1 MDNAN
6 YLIKATRDKPY
17 IFNGSE
23 TDIDYLESAKKYPE
37 LFIVSENAIFSWE
50 MFKDFWNAE
59 INLALIQGLDC
70 LSISNSIVNSF
81 SNKYHVDYPDFNAKQ
96 FGLSENQY
104 LNIQQLSHLRG
115 EDEIEF
121 RDVHL
126 LEYGYPTLREDIQ
139 HRYLFNKINLFN
151 SRKNIISIELDYYSL
166 SFYKYSQKPL
176 YYGIAKA
183 LIDIKKEEVLMHDVM
198 HYLQSKNK
206 GNTNYIDMDNH
217 ENYYSYVTKSK
228 PAYFDMSTGKIKLK
242 NFLDPVIGY
251 FNEKRINFSELNIN
265 SIENNTG
272 ILAIIFTGKKFS
284 LEVAKEFVKV
294 RDVISL
300 HEIKDFSKDFDD
312 IIKYDLND
320 ITPLI
325 AIASKQVDIL
335 DKSSGEENYRNW
347 IKENLS
353 FSFYPLTE
361 EVNFYKYCLTF
372 KLSPILE
379 IDEEFEN
386 MYKRDILNMINE
398 LNDKVKI
405 ENKPK

>member
-37 LFIVSENAIFSWE
+37 LFIVSDNAIFSWE

-59 INLALIQGLDC
+59 INLALIQGLDG
-70 LSISNSIVNSF
+70 LSISNSIANSF

-96 FGLSENQY
+96 FGLSEDQYHNIQY
-104 LNIQQLSHLRG
+104 LNRLHG
-115 EDEIEF
+115 ED
-121 RDVHL
+121 VHEDNFL
-126 LEYGYPTLREDIQ
+126 ELEYEYPTIRESLQ
-139 HRYLFNKINLFN
+139 NRYLFNKINLFN
-151 SRKNIISIELDYYSL
+151 SKKIFISSDNFDL
-166 SFYKYSQKPL
+166 SFYKYSQIPL

-206 GNTNYIDMDNH
+206 GNTNYIDMDN
-217 ENYYSYVTKSK
+217 NRYYYFQETESK

-398 LNDKVKI
+398 LNNKVKI

>member
-59 INLALIQGLDC
+59 INLALIQGLDG
-70 LSISNSIVNSF
+70 LSISNSIANSF

-96 FGLSENQY
+96 FGLSEDQYHNIQY
-104 LNIQQLSHLRG
+104 LNRLHG
-115 EDEIEF
+115 ED
-121 RDVHL
+121 VHEDNFL
-126 LEYGYPTLREDIQ
+126 ELEYEYPTIRESLQ
-139 HRYLFNKINLFN
+139 NRYLFNKINLFN
-151 SRKNIISIELDYYSL
+151 SKKIFISSDNFDL
-166 SFYKYSQKPL
+166 SFYKYSQIPL

-272 ILAIIFTGKKFS
+272 ILAIIFTGKEFS

>member
-59 INLALIQGLDC
+59 INLALIQGLDS
-70 LSISNSIVNSF
+70 LRINNSIIYSF

-104 LNIQQLSHLRG
+104 INLRDKFNADPGYSGDPLWEMVYPQLGMYHQL
-115 EDEIEF
+115 
-121 RDVHL
+121 
-126 LEYGYPTLREDIQ
+126 
-139 HRYLFNKINLFN
+139 RYLFNKINLFN

-176 YYGIAKA
+176 YYGIAKV

>member
-59 INLALIQGLDC
+59 INLALIQGLDS
-70 LSISNSIVNSF
+70 LRINNSIIYSF

-104 LNIQQLSHLRG
+104 INLRDKFNADPYYSGDPLWEMVYPQFGMYHQL
-115 EDEIEF
+115 
-121 RDVHL
+121 
-126 LEYGYPTLREDIQ
+126 
-139 HRYLFNKINLFN
+139 RYLFNKINLFN
-151 SRKNIISIELDYYSL
+151 SKEIFISMDNYNV

-176 YYGIAKA
+176 YYGIAKV

>member
-1 MDNAN
+1 
-6 YLIKATRDKPY
+6 
-17 IFNGSE
+17 
-23 TDIDYLESAKKYPE
+23 
-37 LFIVSENAIFSWE
+37 
-50 MFKDFWNAE
+50 
-59 INLALIQGLDC
+59 
-70 LSISNSIVNSF
+70 
-81 SNKYHVDYPDFNAKQ
+81 
-96 FGLSENQY
+96 
-104 LNIQQLSHLRG
+104 
-115 EDEIEF
+115 
-121 RDVHL
+121 
-126 LEYGYPTLREDIQ
+126 
-139 HRYLFNKINLFN
+139 
-151 SRKNIISIELDYYSL
+151 
-166 SFYKYSQKPL
+166 
-176 YYGIAKA
+176 
-183 LIDIKKEEVLMHDVM
+183 MHDVM

-206 GNTNYIDMDNH
+206 GNTNYIDMDNN
-217 ENYYSYVTKSK
+217 EYYYSNETKSK

-386 MYKRDILNMINE
+386 MYNGDILKMIYE
-398 LNDKVKI
+398 LNNKVKI

>member
-37 LFIVSENAIFSWE
+37 LFIVSDNAIFSWE

-59 INLALIQGLDC
+59 INLALIQGLDG
-70 LSISNSIVNSF
+70 LSISNSIANSF

-96 FGLSENQY
+96 FGLSEDQYHNIQY
-104 LNIQQLSHLRG
+104 LNRLHG
-115 EDEIEF
+115 ED
-121 RDVHL
+121 VHEDNFL
-126 LEYGYPTLREDIQ
+126 ELEYEYPTIRESLQ
-139 HRYLFNKINLFN
+139 NRYLFNKINLFN
-151 SRKNIISIELDYYSL
+151 SKKIFISSDNFDL
-166 SFYKYSQKPL
+166 SFYKYSQIPL

-206 GNTNYIDMDNH
+206 GNANYLDSDNN
-217 ENYYSYVTKSK
+217 EYYYSDETKSK

-272 ILAIIFTGKKFS
+272 ILAIIFTGKEFS

>member
-37 LFIVSENAIFSWE
+37 LFIVSDNAIFSWE

-59 INLALIQGLDC
+59 INLALIQGLDS
-70 LSISNSIVNSF
+70 LRINNSIRYSF
-81 SNKYHVDYPDFNAKQ
+81 SNKYHVDYPLFNAKH

-104 LNIQQLSHLRG
+104 INLRERSEGQFEGVYPEIGMDIQQS
-115 EDEIEF
+115 
-121 RDVHL
+121 
-126 LEYGYPTLREDIQ
+126 
-139 HRYLFNKINLFN
+139 YLFNKINLFN
-151 SRKNIISIELDYYSL
+151 SKEIFISFGYFNL

>member
-59 INLALIQGLDC
+59 INLALIQGLDS
-70 LSISNSIVNSF
+70 LIISNSIRYSF

-104 LNIQQLSHLRG
+104 INLRDEFNADPYYSGMVYPQFGMYHQL
-115 EDEIEF
+115 
-121 RDVHL
+121 
-126 LEYGYPTLREDIQ
+126 
-139 HRYLFNKINLFN
+139 RYLFNKINLFN
-151 SRKNIISIELDYYSL
+151 SKEIFISMDNYNL

-176 YYGIAKA
+176 YYGIAKV

-206 GNTNYIDMDNH
+206 GNTNYIDMDNN
-217 ENYYSYVTKSK
+217 EYYYSDETKSK